1 MSCGKTDFD
10 ISDRLTDSALAEA
23 VLDGSHDGI
32 FITDGQANAILINKS
47 YETISGLSRA
57 DMLGRNL
64 RDLVAEG
71 IISGS
76 GTLKVLSTKQP
87 VTMEQTFVTN
97 KRTIISSTPV
107 FDDSG
112 NIKFVVTNVR
122 DITELHLVKTELRK
136 KERLNRKYSK
146 ELETIRHEL
155 LGNDDI
161 VAADKTMLSLLSLA
175 KRVSGIDNPVLL
187 TGENGCGKKR
197 LAKYIHANSSRCRE
211 PFMICALAD
220 IPAGAIEAELF
231 GASGNDKLGAFELA
245 EGGTLFLDD
254 VHLLPA
260 ELQARL
266 VRALQEDGAAGGRK
280 WDVRVI
286 AASSKNT
293 EELLSEHLLRENLYS
308 LLSIFTIALP
318 PLRRRRDDI
327 IPLMEHFLA
336 DFNRQYVCDKKFDQ
350 SARNRLLVYDWPGNV
365 QELRNLVQRAVLI
378 SESDVIGADDLF
390 MNSAAAAVKAK
401 LDELPDKMDLGVE
414 LERIEL
420 GYMTRAYEKYG
431 NTRAAAKSLGMDA
444 STFVRK
450 RQKYIKAGLLQ
461 NRND

>member
-1 MSCGKTDFD
+1 MSCGKTGFD

-57 DMLGRNL
+57 DTLGRNL

-97 KRTIISSTPV
+97 KRTIITSTPV
-107 FDDSG
+107 FDNSG

-122 DITELHLVKTELRK
+122 DITELHLAKTELRK

-146 ELETIRHEL
+146 ELETIRNEL

-161 VAADKTMLSLLSLA
+161 VAVDKTMLSLLSLA

-187 TGENGCGKKR
+187 TGENGCGKTR

-220 IPAGAIEAELF
+220 IPAGAMEGELF
-231 GASGNDKLGAFELA
+231 GASGDDKLGAFELA
-245 EGGTLFLDD
+245 DGGTLLLDD

-260 ELQARL
+260 ELQTRL
-266 VRALQEDGAAGGRK
+266 VRVMQDGERK
-280 WDVRVI
+280 WNVRVI

-293 EELLSEHLLRENLYS
+293 KELLSEHLLRENLYY
-308 LLSIFTIALP
+308 LLSIFTIAIP

-390 MNSAAAAVKAK
+390 MSSAADAVKAK
-401 LDELPDKMDLGVE
+401 LDELPDRTDLRAE

-420 GYMTRAYEKYG
+420 GYITRAYEKYG

-450 RQKYIKAGLLQ
+450 RQKYIKAGLVQ
-461 NRND
+461 KRNN